1 MGNAFGLANTLSQS
15 LLFKPSME
23 SRAAN
28 VAFAGHLAHPG
39 PGVPPAMISG
49 LVSANVLDARLA
61 GRDVPLSVDSSL
73 SAFLDD
79 APIASD
85 AAAAGWLNGAVS
97 ALLAQSSR
105 VGVAWWA
112 LARSVLFLLIS
123 VAMVHTPLSEA
134 AAVLCI
140 AIVFTALALMFMV
153 AFAVCDMTAS
163 SAAFVPLA
171 LRVFF
176 VSNHALTTPHM
187 ILVEFLAFAE
197 RAGVKA
203 YGRSAIDPAAKRK

>member
-1 MGNAFGLANTLSQS
+1 MDSAVLPSSWLRKSLVVSKNYGPKDWGRDYHSFRGNAFGLANTLSQS

-61 GRDVPLSVDSSL
+61 GRDVPLSVDASL

-85 AAAAGWLNGAVS
+85 AAAAGWLSGAVS

-105 VGVAWWA
+105 VGAAWWA
-112 LARSVLFLLIS
+112 LAR
-123 VAMVHTPLSEA
+123 
-134 AAVLCI
+134 
-140 AIVFTALALMFMV
+140 
-153 AFAVCDMTAS
+153 
-163 SAAFVPLA
+163 
-171 LRVFF
+171 
-176 VSNHALTTPHM
+176 
-187 ILVEFLAFAE
+187 
-197 RAGVKA
+197 
-203 YGRSAIDPAAKRK
+203 